1 MEYRKDIKKVRSN
14 NVLAALIILLLGI
27 SIGYAAL
34 TTTLVINGESTIKKA
49 VWDIHFTNVK
59 TQDGSVSVNIANGEK
74 IAYIPNTD
82 ETKVEYKV
90 VLKKPGDFYEFTV
103 DVVNSGTLDAKI
115 SSNPTLIG
123 TDNYD
128 KYVEYTVVWN
138 DDQTKSPTTN
148 DTILA
153 GDSRRVRVKI
163 KYKENV
169 KIEDLPEEDKVL
181 DFTYSMNFVQLK

>member
-59 TQDGSVSVNIANGEK
+59 TQDGSVSVNTANGEK

>member
-59 TQDGSVSVNIANGEK
+59 TQDGSVSVNTANGEK

-138 DDQTKSPTTN
+138 DDQTGEGQ
-148 DTILA
+148 
-153 GDSRRVRVKI
+153 GDH
-163 KYKENV
+163 
-169 KIEDLPEEDKVL
+169 
-181 DFTYSMNFVQLK
+181 QGG

>member
-59 TQDGSVSVNIANGEK
+59 TQDGSVSVNTANGEK

-169 KIEDLPEEDKVL
+169 KIKDLPEEDKVL